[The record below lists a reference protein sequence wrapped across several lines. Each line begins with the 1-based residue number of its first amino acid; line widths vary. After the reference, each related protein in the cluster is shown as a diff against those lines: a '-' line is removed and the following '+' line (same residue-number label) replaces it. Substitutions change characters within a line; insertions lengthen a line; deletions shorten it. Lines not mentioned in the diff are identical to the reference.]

1 MVTVLLS
8 DNRKSNIKFVAIS
21 YPLESYVL
29 VNCCLCNTDVLS
41 LFATNTLPQTP
52 HRAGALCT
60 GYALFYSFIGDLLLT
75 KFILFA
81 SLLK

>member
-41 LFATNTLPQTP
+41 LFDIF
-52 HRAGALCT
+52 H
-60 GYALFYSFIGDLLLT
+60 
-75 KFILFA
+75 FIL
-81 SLLK
+81 S